1 MLLLLR
7 TGVGIERNNYRGV
20 MKLLLNSNYYLGE
33 ITMQDQTSTAPAIH
47 TVPISAAIS
56 KSVQLVSAM
65 LLGIVIL
72 YGVGFVQTSAAH
84 NAAHDMRHSQGFP
97 CH

>member
-1 MLLLLR
+1 
-7 TGVGIERNNYRGV
+7 
-20 MKLLLNSNYYLGE
+20 
-33 ITMQDQTSTAPAIH
+33 MQNQASTTANCREV
-47 TVPISAAIS
+47 TISTTIAKPLQLAAA
-56 KSVQLVSAM
+56 L

>member
-1 MLLLLR
+1 
-7 TGVGIERNNYRGV
+7 
-20 MKLLLNSNYYLGE
+20 MKN
-33 ITMQDQTSTAPAIH
+33 QTST
-47 TVPISAAIS
+47 TVALRTVTVSTTIS
-56 KSVQLVSAM
+56 KRLQLAFALS
-65 LLGIVIL
+65 LGIVIL

>member
-1 MLLLLR
+1 
-7 TGVGIERNNYRGV
+7 
-20 MKLLLNSNYYLGE
+20 
-33 ITMQDQTSTAPAIH
+33 MQNQASATFRAATISTDIAKPLQLA
-47 TVPISAAIS
+47 SA
-56 KSVQLVSAM
+56 L

-72 YGVGFVQTSAAH
+72 YGAGFVQTSAAH

>member
-1 MLLLLR
+1 M
-7 TGVGIERNNYRGV
+7 TIQN
-20 MKLLLNSNYYLGE
+20 
-33 ITMQDQTSTAPAIH
+33 QTSTTSAIH
-47 TVPISAAIS
+47 VTPISTTFSKPLQLGAA
-56 KSVQLVSAM
+56 L

-72 YGVGFVQTSAAH
+72 YGVGFVQTSVAH

>member
-1 MLLLLR
+1 
-7 TGVGIERNNYRGV
+7 
-20 MKLLLNSNYYLGE
+20 
-33 ITMQDQTSTAPAIH
+33 MQDQASDIATIH
-47 TVPISAAIS
+47 ASSIS
-56 KSVQLVSAM
+56 KPIQLAGAL

-72 YGVGFVQTSAAH
+72 YAAGFVSASAVH